1 MKLLEKIFTNL
12 KQNNDLYEFEHE
24 LEQASLYKIIEMD

>member
-1 MKLLEKIFTNL
+1 MKLFKKIFTNS
-12 KQNNDLYEFEHE
+12 KPNNDLHEFEHE